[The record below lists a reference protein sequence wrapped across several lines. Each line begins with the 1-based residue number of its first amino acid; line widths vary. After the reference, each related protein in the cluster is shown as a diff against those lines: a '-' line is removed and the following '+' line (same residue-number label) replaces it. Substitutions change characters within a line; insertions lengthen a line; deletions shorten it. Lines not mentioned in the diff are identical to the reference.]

1 MPLTLPTTPSPPASP
16 DPHLLLLYG
25 PNKVGKTGL
34 LAATLPNA
42 LLLDCE
48 PTHPGMTQITGLKQR
63 IETADE
69 LLEVG
74 PAILA
79 TPKPWP
85 WQFIVADP
93 IDGIEAMA
101 VALAVKRHLASPIG
115 KPLRDRKDDK
125 GQPSPW
131 GAADM
136 FSLPQG
142 LGYGLLRAAFFELIQ
157 SLCLPRLPLVFIGKQ
172 QPKYEGTDRAQQVA
186 ANDLDLTGR
195 CRQMMSGLVDAMG
208 LVARDGGGR
217 LIVTFATRESVNC
230 GSRCAHLSGQRL
242 EWKGWHQIYTRLDTP
257 ATLSN
262 ANGTPLAPVTA
273 TTTQSKP

>member
-1 MPLTLPTTPSPPASP
+1 MLLILPTASVAAGSP

-48 PTHPGMTQITGLKQR
+48 PLHPGMTQVAGLKQR
-63 IETADE
+63 IETAEE
-69 LLEVG
+69 LFEVG
-74 PAILA
+74 PAIAA

-101 VALAVKRHLASPIG
+101 VALAIKRHRASPIG
-115 KPLRDRKDDK
+115 KNLPAT
-125 GQPSPW
+125 W
-131 GAADM
+131 NAADM
-136 FSLPQG
+136 FALPQG
-142 LGYGLLRAAFFELIQ
+142 LGYGLLRSAFFDLLQ
-157 SLCLPRLPLVFIGKQ
+157 SLCLPRLPLVFLGKQ
-172 QPKYEGTDRAQQVA
+172 QPKHEGKDRAQEVA

-195 CRQMMSGLVDAMG
+195 CRQIMSGMVDAMG

-230 GSRCAHLSGQRL
+230 GSRCAHLSGKRL
-242 EWKGWHQIYTRLDTP
+242 EWQGWHQIYTRLATP
-257 ATLSN
+257 ALTT
-262 ANGTPLAPVTA
+262 ATGTPPATTPVTA
-273 TTTQSKP
+273 NASKK